1 MSLSMISFILQ
12 CVSVGIAFIIFMCYF
27 IKNLK
32 LKIEAKRTMKAL
44 ENEKKERELYI
55 KLAKKYES
63 EVVKH
68 EK

>member
-12 CVSVGIAFIIFMCYF
+12 CCSVGIAFFIFMCYF

-32 LKIEAKRTMKAL
+32 LKIEAKKTMKAL
-44 ENEKKERELYI
+44 DNEKKERELFI
-55 KLAKKYES
+55 KLSKKYNS
-63 EVVKH
+63 EVIKN